1 MTHYV
6 IYDGN
11 CNLCVAVTQLLAQ
24 FDQGQRFK
32 YDWFGQRTM
41 PHTIS
46 YPGGCMEEEQR

>member
-24 FDQGQRFK
+24 FDNR

-46 YPGGCMEEEQR
+46 YPGCMEEEQR